1 VSWTEDV
8 EAGLARLDAT
18 PRALRSF
25 GLVLGGVL
33 LALAAWL
40 LWRGRPPA
48 AWLAAGLPG
57 ALLAALGLL
66 APAALRGA
74 HRAWMA
80 LALALGW
87 VTSRLVLLLVFSLLL
102 TPLALAARL
111 LGKRFLAMGPD
122 PRATSYWVARPP
134 DRRDD
139 YTKMY

>member
-1 VSWTEDV
+1 V
-8 EAGLARLDAT
+8 DAS
-18 PRALRSF
+18 PRALRRF
-25 GLVLGGVL
+25 GLAVGGVL
-33 LALAAWL
+33 LALAGWL

-66 APAALRGA
+66 APAALRGS

-87 VTSRLVLLLVFSLLL
+87 VTSRLVLLLIFSLLL
-102 TPLALAARL
+102 TPLALVARL
-111 LGKRFLAMGPD
+111 VGKRFLAMRPD
-122 PRATSYWVARPP
+122 RAASSYWVARPP